1 MESIKPINFLQ
12 NPHIDGKSLDYVKPV
27 NIYAN
32 LFRIKLSKEL
42 KIYQYPFEV
51 KPEIGSGALI
61 RRNLFRKPYRELK
74 AKYGVFF
81 IDGDSLYSLKKV
93 EEIQNVKSTLRM
105 KKKENEYI
113 IEIKKY
119 QNEKI
124 IKEEDIK
131 KDPLS
136 KHFIELII
144 KDILLANPNVE
155 RFKDTYIIKDKGKKI
170 DINKNSSFNFYP
182 GYRISFVETDGG
194 NYLNVVLTHKFIRN
208 ETILDYFNKFGKI
221 NNKEVQE
228 DINAELIGR
237 SFKVEYAKK
246 NYRIDEILF
255 DRSPATQT
263 FNYEGKTLNLIQ
275 YYEKV
280 YQIKIKNKDQPLI
293 LVRKKDA
300 QGNPLNLYFVPELCN
315 LVGIDED
322 DIVNNKFMKEVSQ
335 YTKMEP
341 DEKVAKINDFMNL
354 LLNKDEDNST
364 PEKWSSLKKYEY
376 YGINIIPPKEKDLFS
391 AYYMKKTE
399 LIDGK
404 NKPVSQ
410 NNRDKVNLVK
420 QFDMVNWLFFY
431 ANQYYDDADILNKNL
446 QKASGKY
453 NIKIGNPK
461 WVEMFNDAKVD
472 QWISKAN
479 MYFKKEKREYDFVLF
494 LLGKNNYIY
503 PKLKIHSLCTNG
515 YVSQVVT
522 TDTLTK
528 KGIMSVCS
536 KILLQINAKLGG
548 AMYKLRMEKSIAGK
562 KIMLVGVDSSKH
574 KDKNNYGTGVAMVA
588 TINDTFTDFYNDV
601 KIINKAKPK
610 KHSEDDTDE
619 QIEKDKEEQERLNKK
634 YEDDF
639 HLSISKFIEEAV
651 EVYKKN
657 NKGNKPDW
665 IIIYRQGV
673 SLQQKQFLNNEIR
686 EIDNVCLN
694 KNIQYY
700 YILVNTKSTFKF
712 FHPENDVY
720 YNPYSGLLV
729 LEGIIN
735 PNYFEFYIQPQEVT
749 QGSAT
754 PTCFHVAYG
763 NLNFPEF
770 IPKFTYDLCH
780 LYSNWEGYVRMPNVI
795 KCAEKLSKMT
805 AKYKLNELN
814 EKVRNGQ
821 AYL

>member
-1 MESIKPINFLQ
+1 M
-12 NPHIDGKSLDYVKPV
+12 
-27 NIYAN
+27 
-32 LFRIKLSKEL
+32 
-42 KIYQYPFEV
+42 
-51 KPEIGSGALI
+51 
-61 RRNLFRKPYRELK
+61 
-74 AKYGVFF
+74 
-81 IDGDSLYSLKKV
+81 
-93 EEIQNVKSTLRM
+93 
-105 KKKENEYI
+105 
-113 IEIKKY
+113 
-119 QNEKI
+119 
-124 IKEEDIK
+124 
-131 KDPLS
+131 
-136 KHFIELII
+136 
-144 KDILLANPNVE
+144 
-155 RFKDTYIIKDKGKKI
+155 
-170 DINKNSSFNFYP
+170 
-182 GYRISFVETDGG
+182 
-194 NYLNVVLTHKFIRN
+194 
-208 ETILDYFNKFGKI
+208 
-221 NNKEVQE
+221 
-228 DINAELIGR
+228 
-237 SFKVEYAKK
+237 
-246 NYRIDEILF
+246 
-255 DRSPATQT
+255 
-263 FNYEGKTLNLIQ
+263 
-275 YYEKV
+275 
-280 YQIKIKNKDQPLI
+280 
-293 LVRKKDA
+293 VRKKDA

-335 YTKMEP
+335 CTKMEP
-341 DEKVAKINDFMNL
+341 DEKVTKINDFMNL
-354 LLNKDEDNST
+354 LLNKDEDNLT
-364 PEKWSSLKKYEY
+364 PEKWSSQKKYEY

-391 AYYMKKTE
+391 AYYMNKTE

-431 ANQYYDDADILNKNL
+431 ENQYYDDADILNKNL

-461 WVEMFNDAKVD
+461 WVEMPNDAKVD

-548 AMYKLRMEKSIAGK
+548 AMYKLRLEKSIAGK

-694 KNIQYY
+694 KSIQYY